1 MVCKVDYLHPASAEH
16 CSYTPIYALQWQWKE
31 SADSGLHKSLPDE
44 TIENAW
50 QCLWSWRYWWSS
62 KGTSAISH
70 QGGKK
75 KGICVTRLCTKMY
88 IFVSKN
94 PIHWLSQTFR
104 WCTLADVL
112 PKSKELYWF
121 IVTSRIICRGEIEK
135 YRQKP
140 PSPTPAP
147 HCGVCHLPDHSG
159 TFRLL
164 KRHFSYR
171 IPRCPGWQRLADN
184 LQHTLNN
191 RAVQQGCAPRNV
203 FS

>member
-1 MVCKVDYLHPASAEH
+1 MVCKVDYLHPASYWTLLI
-16 CSYTPIYALQWQWKE
+16 YTNICPSMTMKRECRQWFTQESTRCNHWKCVTVPLVLE
-31 SADSGLHKSLPDE
+31 VLM
-44 TIENAW
+44 IIQRNI
-50 QCLWSWRYWWSS
+50 CYF
-62 KGTSAISH
+62 TS
-70 QGGKK
+70 GGKK

-94 PIHWLSQTFR
+94 PIYWLSQIFR

-121 IVTSRIICRGEIEK
+121 IVTSCIICRGETEK
-135 YRQKP
+135 YGQKP
-140 PSPTPAP
+140 LSPTPAP

-164 KRHFSYR
+164 EHHFSHR
-171 IPRCPGWQRLADN
+171 IPRSPGWQRLTDN
-184 LQHTLNN
+184 LQHTLND